1 MSSGRARIPKARD
14 GFAGSGGES
23 VNEVK
28 MSLINQML
36 QDLDARKAAQGA
48 ASGVPNDVRPLPRP
62 QASRLP
68 VFLGFLVLLILA
80 AGAFVTYT
88 SRMSASVTPPDAPP
102 KSVTVEPPAPAPSVP
117 EPIMVVTPSPPSL
130 TEAPP
135 VEQTANESELQA
147 LDGSL
152 RMADVLAFP
161 AGKKSESKATR
172 PSPLPARPV
181 VSEAPPAKEH
191 IKVEGLERAPSS
203 ASKETEHAADQSAR
217 PPMIEKTV
225 ALGTPRER
233 AEAEYRKAI
242 AAVNQGRVDEALA
255 GLRNTLQQ
263 DGFHQAARQLLV
275 KLLLEAKRPDE
286 AIQVLQDGV
295 QTQPA
300 QIVWAMSL
308 ARLQVDRGDLPG
320 AWQTLNFSQP
330 AAIGNADYQ
339 GFSGHVLQRLGRHKD
354 AIERYLAAARLS
366 PNDGRWWLGLGLSL
380 EAEGRASEAREAFQ
394 RAALSGTL
402 SAELAALVDQ
412 KLR

>member
-1 MSSGRARIPKARD
+1 
-14 GFAGSGGES
+14 
-23 VNEVK
+23 

-48 ASGVPNDVRPLPRP
+48 ASGVPNEVRPLPRP

-68 VFLGFLVLLILA
+68 IFLGFLVVLVLA
-80 AGAFVTYT
+80 AGAFATYT
-88 SRMSASVTPPDAPP
+88 SRMAASVALPDSPP
-102 KSVTVEPPAPAPSVP
+102 KAVAVEPPLPVPPTP
-117 EPIMVVTPSPPSL
+117 EPSKVTTPS
-130 TEAPP
+130 TPP
-135 VEQTANESELQA
+135 VVEVPIAEQAANETELQA

-152 RMADVLAFP
+152 RMADVLALP

-172 PSPLPARPV
+172 PSPLPAKPM
-181 VSEAPPAKEH
+181 VSEAPPAKERS
-191 IKVEGLERAPSS
+191 KLEGLGRAPSM
-203 ASKETEHAADQSAR
+203 ASSETVQAADKSAK
-217 PPMIEKTV
+217 PPMIEKTA

-255 GLRNTLQQ
+255 GLRNALQQ

-275 KLLLEAKRPDE
+275 KLLIEAKRSDE

-300 QIVWAMSL
+300 QIGWAMSL
-308 ARLQVDRGDLPG
+308 ARFQVDRGDLPG

-330 AAIGNADYQ
+330 AAVGNADYQ
-339 GFSGHVLQRLGRHKD
+339 GFSGHVLQRLGRHKE

-366 PNDGRWWLGLGLSL
+366 PGDGRWWLGLGLSL
-380 EAEGRASEAREAFQ
+380 DAEARAGEAREAFQ
-394 RAALSGTL
+394 RARSSGTL

-412 KLR
+412 KLK

>member
-14 GFAGSGGES
+14 GFAGSGGDS

-68 VFLGFLVLLILA
+68 VFLGFFVVLILA
-80 AGAFVTYT
+80 AGAFATYT
-88 SRMSASVTPPDAPP
+88 SRMSASIVLPDSPP
-102 KSVTVEPPAPAPSVP
+102 KSVAVEPPSLVPPTP
-117 EPIMVVTPSPPSL
+117 EPTTVATPS
-130 TEAPP
+130 TPP
-135 VEQTANESELQA
+135 VVEVPLADQATNESELQA

-152 RMADVLAFP
+152 RMADVLALP
-161 AGKKSESKATR
+161 TEKKSENKATR

-181 VSEAPPAKEH
+181 VSEAPSL
-191 IKVEGLERAPSS
+191 V
-203 ASKETEHAADQSAR
+203 SKETLQPADKSAK
-217 PPMIEKTV
+217 PPLIEKTA

-242 AAVNQGRVDEALA
+242 TAVNQGRVDEALA

-295 QTQPA
+295 QMQPA

-330 AAIGNADYQ
+330 AAMGNADYQ
-339 GFSGHVLQRLGRHKD
+339 GFSGHVLQRLGRHKE

-366 PNDGRWWLGLGLSL
+366 PGDGRWWLGLGLSL
-380 EAEGRASEAREAFQ
+380 DAEGRASEAREAFQ
-394 RAALSGTL
+394 RARSSGTL
-402 SAELAALVDQ
+402 SAELATLVDQ
-412 KLR
+412 KLK